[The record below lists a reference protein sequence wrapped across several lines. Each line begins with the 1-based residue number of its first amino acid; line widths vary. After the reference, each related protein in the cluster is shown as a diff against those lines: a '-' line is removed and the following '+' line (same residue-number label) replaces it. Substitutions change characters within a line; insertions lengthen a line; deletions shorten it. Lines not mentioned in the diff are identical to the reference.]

1 MSGGSEANHDTLRD
15 QAIAW
20 LVRVQSDAATAEDW
34 NGLTDWLDLGPEH
47 QAAFNEVE
55 QFSEALSREASEIA
69 PRVTPSH
76 GQVIAF
82 KPRRRAW
89 VRGVVTLAAA
99 AACLA
104 VVPFVWGSYQGQA
117 TTYRTGVGE
126 VRALVL
132 ADGTHIRLDAG
143 STMSVRLGWTAR
155 RVTLGEAEAAF
166 DVAKNPNRPFVIT
179 VGDQEVKVVG
189 TEFNIRH
196 YDKKTVVTVRRGV
209 VQVRQPDLGPQPIAI
224 LRPGEELRHAE
235 GAAGSVRAQV
245 EPNAAFAWTE
255 GRLEVHD
262 QPLSEIVAY
271 LNRRYPVPIRV
282 SQVAAGRRFSGVL
295 KLGDQDELAR
305 RLAAYCG
312 LTVHRAGHEFIL
324 H

>member
-1 MSGGSEANHDTLRD
+1 MSGGREANHDTLHD

-47 QAAFNEVE
+47 QAAFNDVE
-55 QFSEALSREASEIA
+55 QLSEALSRDASQIA
-69 PRVTPSH
+69 PRVRPPS
-76 GQVIAF
+76 GQVVAF
-82 KPRRRAW
+82 TPRRRAW
-89 VRGVVTLAAA
+89 VRGVMTLAAA

-143 STMSVRLGWTAR
+143 STMTVRLGWTAR

-166 DVAKNPNRPFVIT
+166 DVAKDPHRPFVIT

-209 VQVRQPDLGPQPIAI
+209 VQVRQPDLGPQPIAV
-224 LRPGEELRHAE
+224 LRPGDELRHAE
-235 GAAGSVRAQV
+235 GVPGSVRAKV

-282 SQVAAGRRFSGVL
+282 GEVAGRRRFSGVL
-295 KLGDQDELAR
+295 NLGAQDELAR